1 MTYEE
6 LEKIKKGHDYCI
18 IPMENIIGIED
29 NMPIQGFKVKTIN
42 INANNGESC
51 QFVNS
56 DYFRTCEKARKEK
69 E

>member
-6 LEKIKKGHDYCI
+6 LEKIKKDHDYCI

-29 NMPIQGFKVKTIN
+29 NMPIQGLKLRTIN
-42 INANNGESC
+42 IDANKGDYC

-56 DYFRTCEKARKEK
+56 DYFRTWEKARE
-69 E
+69 EEE